1 MSAEETK
8 IPCGCFAAW
17 TDDDHWEITSSSSHC
32 DHNQFDRIDGAA
44 PPTEK
49 GWSIGRVPSDEGG
62 PGHEETYWLRQKL
75 QASIVHLRDIE
86 DYFRMSGT
94 PRSMDR
100 ADRARS
106 LYEQISE
113 DFVNGKTNRLTMRQR
128 AEVAEADNRAMQ
140 QEADEM
146 EARVAALIRNGLTDL
161 TETARK
167 LGQAEARVA
176 ELEAALDAA
185 EWYIE
190 NIEAIKEGRVVRG
203 LSEAQSAWHNV
214 RAAVA
219 SPGPELPLDLE
230 RVLRDP
236 SIIVPQ
242 DQAVFEAVARWKN
255 APSDTASASPDQK
268 EGAA

>member
-1 MSAEETK
+1 MTAEETK

-62 PGHEETYWLRQKL
+62 PGHEEAYWLRQKL

-113 DFVNGKTNRLTMRQR
+113 DFVNGKIDRLTMRQR
-128 AEVAEADNRAMQ
+128 AEAAEADNRAMQ

-146 EARVAALIRNGLTDL
+146 EAELAA
-161 TETARK
+161 
-167 LGQAEARVA
+167 
-176 ELEAALDAA
+176 LEAALVETNLRVGTVLMALGFIKRGRTGFHA
-185 EWYIE
+185 ICERE
-190 NIEAIKEGRVVRG
+190 LTEADEI
-203 LSEAQSAWHNV
+203 A
-214 RAAVA
+214 RAA
-219 SPGPELPLDLE
+219 L
-230 RVLRDP
+230 
-236 SIIVPQ
+236 
-242 DQAVFEAVARWKN
+242 
-255 APSDTASASPDQK
+255 ASPDTD

>member
-106 LYEQISE
+106 LYEQISD

-140 QEADEM
+140 QESDKM
-146 EARVAALIRNGLTDL
+146 EAR
-161 TETARK
+161 
-167 LGQAEARVA
+167 
-176 ELEAALDAA
+176 
-185 EWYIE
+185 
-190 NIEAIKEGRVVRG
+190 
-203 LSEAQSAWHNV
+203 LSEAEGAITDYLGRADFAESRAKRAERERDDV
-214 RAAVA
+214 RATL
-219 SPGPELPLDLE
+219 ETLDMPQL
-230 RVLRDP
+230 
-236 SIIVPQ
+236 II
-242 DQAVFEAVARWKN
+242 AALAN
-255 APSDTASASPDQK
+255 LAPKETA
-268 EGAA
+268 G

>member
-1 MSAEETK
+1 MTAEETK

-62 PGHEETYWLRQKL
+62 PGHEEAYWLRQKL

-86 DYFRMSGT
+86 DYLRMSGT

-113 DFVNGKTNRLTMRQR
+113 DFVNGKIDRLTMRQR
-128 AEVAEADNRAMQ
+128 AEAAEADNRAMQ

-146 EARVAALIRNGLTDL
+146 EARVAELEGA
-161 TETARK
+161 
-167 LGQAEARVA
+167 VA
-176 ELEAALDAA
+176 EGIEAFRLTREYAGESLLPRIEGWSWFDWCEKAAALM
-185 EWYIE
+185 
-190 NIEAIKEGRVVRG
+190 EG
-203 LSEAQSAWHNV
+203 
-214 RAAVA
+214 
-219 SPGPELPLDLE
+219 SP
-230 RVLRDP
+230 
-236 SIIVPQ
+236 
-242 DQAVFEAVARWKN
+242 
-255 APSDTASASPDQK
+255 
-268 EGAA
+268 